1 MAENTLEGSIDNVQF
16 SIYSVLMKLNIWVK
30 FIGMQWEAENVILI
44 IAWRTQILPTFLVV
58 VGIR

>member
-16 SIYSVLMKLNIWVK
+16 SIYSLLMKLNIWVK